1 MNKFIRIISALGI
14 AVAATLV
21 AAPAQAET
29 FTWSSRPL
37 TNLDPAGTR
46 ITGGI
51 TNFPTKSGLYLSQC
65 LAPEV
70 SGTKPVNC
78 EQLVWV
84 TPSKTPGTTLPTEPI
99 SFVLKRNIVGTLG
112 AVDCA
117 IAKCGL
123 FFQFDHLALNDRS
136 EDLFLPITFAAGG
149 EPAPTLKAD
158 VISVTLNGAALT
170 PNVAVNLGYRAKAE
184 IKATSESGLPVVLAS
199 STSECSYADGMLT
212 ALKGAGVCRVTAT
225 TSGNSTYRAMSP
237 GFPFI
242 LVPGNQKLSLTTF
255 GIKKN
260 TTRTLPATTDFGT
273 PIAYKS
279 NSKQCKVE
287 SNILTV
293 GKGKGCVLTAT
304 AAGKD
309 QMWLPLNTTVRVNIK

>member
-1 MNKFIRIISALGI
+1 MNKLIRTITALGI
-14 AVAATLV
+14 AVAATFV
-21 AAPAQAET
+21 ATPAHAET
-29 FTWSSRPL
+29 FTWSSRPF

-70 SGTKPVNC
+70 SGAKPVNC

-84 TPSKTPGTTLPTEPI
+84 TSSKMPGTTLATEPI
-99 SFVLKRNIVGTLG
+99 SFVLKRNIVGTIS

-117 IAKCGL
+117 VAKCGL

-136 EDLFLPITFAAGG
+136 EDLFVPISFAAGG
-149 EPAPTLKAD
+149 DPSPTLKAD
-158 VISVTLNGAALT
+158 NMSVTLNGVHLK
-170 PNVAVNLGYRAKAE
+170 PNVAVDLGYRAKAE
-184 IKATSESGLPVVLAS
+184 IKATSESGLPVSVAS
-199 STSECSYADGMLT
+199 STSECSYADGMLV
-212 ALKGAGVCRVTAT
+212 ALKGAGVCRITAT
-225 TSGNSTYRAMSP
+225 TSGDSTYRAASP

-242 LVPGNQKLSLTTF
+242 LVPGKQKVALTTF

-260 TTRTLPATTDFGT
+260 STRVLPAATDFGST
-273 PIAYKS
+273 ITYKS
-279 NSKQCKVE
+279 NSKLCKVE
-287 SNILTV
+287 VNLLMV
-293 GKGKGCVLTAT
+293 GNGKSCILTAT

-309 QMWLPLNTTVRVNIK
+309 QMWLPLNTSVKVNIK